1 MDKTDVKINVVV
13 MFSFYHYHT
22 QFYNKTLQTLRK
34 TLQHIYKRH
43 MNQLSL
49 HSSTMS
55 TVCATVN
62 KIQEKISINLFNID
76 IGIKVTKMLPSNIYI
91 M

>member
-1 MDKTDVKINVVV
+1 MDKTGVKINVVV
-13 MFSFYHYHT
+13 MFSFYHYQT

-34 TLQHIYKRH
+34 TLEHIYKRH
-43 MNQLSL
+43 IDQLSL

-62 KIQEKISINLFNID
+62 KIIEKLSINQFNID
-76 IGIKVTKMLPSNIYI
+76 IGIKLTKILPSNNYI